1 MRGWAAV
8 IVAGWAMLVGTPAA
22 AEWREASSDH
32 FLIYADSSEAWL
44 RKFADRLERFDAG
57 MRVLRGLGEVE
68 GAKSNRLTIYA
79 VSDQAAIEKLY
90 GQRGSN
96 VGGFYVPRAGGSIA
110 FTPRGGYNDDFA
122 DVVLFHE
129 YGHHFMLE
137 NYPAAYAKWFIE
149 GFAEFHSTFA
159 VERKDDAISF
169 GRVAQHRAYGL
180 MLQTPIPIETLL
192 DPRGK
197 TSSNAQMD
205 VFYGRAWLLTHML
218 TFEKARSGQLS
229 TYLRLINAGK
239 PSLDAAREAFG
250 DLKTLQNDMNRYRD
264 KRSFTGLRIDPSAIK
279 TGPITIRTLTRG
291 EADTM
296 QVRMRSDRGVD
307 AKAAAALLP
316 EARRKAAPYP
326 TDAGAQTVLAE
337 AEYDAG
343 NDAEAEAAADRALAV
358 NPKLRDAL
366 LYKGRAMLR
375 RAQTAK
381 TADPAAWKAA
391 RRWFVTA
398 NRNDPDA
405 AEPLMLFYLS
415 FLTADETPTKSAAL
429 GLERAFD
436 LSPHDA
442 SLRIMLV
449 RQLLID
455 KRTKEAREIL
465 LPLANDPHANSED
478 NFAARVLTKID
489 AGTDG
494 PDVVK
499 AIDDE
504 QAETLKNG
512 KSPAPADADDQ

>member
-1 MRGWAAV
+1 MRGWLAA
-8 IVAGWAMLVGTPAA
+8 ITAGWAMLLSAPAA

-57 MRVLRGLGEVE
+57 MRLLRNLGETE
-68 GAKSNRLTIYA
+68 GAKSNRLTVYV
-79 VSDQAAIEKLY
+79 VSDQAAVEKLY
-90 GQRGSN
+90 GQRGAN
-96 VGGFYVPRAGGSIA
+96 IGGFYVPRAGGSIA
-110 FTPRGGYNDDFA
+110 FTPRGGYDDNFA
-122 DVVLFHE
+122 DIVLFHE

-137 NYPAAYAKWFIE
+137 NYPAAYAKWFVE

-159 VERKDDAISF
+159 VERKDDSITF
-169 GRVAQHRAYGL
+169 GRAAQHRAYGL
-180 MLQTPIPIETLL
+180 LQQTPIPIETLL

-197 TSSNAQMD
+197 KLNNTQMD

-218 TFEKARSGQLS
+218 TFEKARTGQLNA
-229 TYLRLINAGK
+229 YLRLINAGK
-239 PSLDAAREAFG
+239 PSVDAGREAFG
-250 DLKTLQNDMNRYRD
+250 DLKILQSDMNKYRD
-264 KRSFTGLRIDPSAIK
+264 KRGFAGWTIPASAIK
-279 TGPITIRTLTRG
+279 TGAITIRTLTKG

-296 QVRMRSDRGVD
+296 PVRMRSDRGVD

-326 TDAGAQTVLAE
+326 ADAGAQTVLAE

-343 NDAEAEAAADRALAV
+343 NDAEAEAAADRALAA

-366 LYKGRAMLR
+366 LYKGRAVLR
-375 RAQTAK
+375 RAATAK
-381 TADPAAWKAA
+381 TSDPAVWKAA

-398 NRNDPDA
+398 NRGDPNA

-415 FLTADETPTKSAAL
+415 FLTAGETPTKSAAM

-442 SLRIMLV
+442 SLRILLV
-449 RQLLID
+449 RQMLID
-455 KRTKEAREIL
+455 KRAKEARAIL

-478 NFAARVLTKID
+478 NFAARVLAKID
-489 AGTDG
+489 SGIDG

-499 AIDDE
+499 AIDGE
-504 QAETLKNG
+504 QAEARKGG
-512 KSPAPADADDQ
+512 KPPAPAGTGD